1 MNDKLMY
8 IPNDDKQYHLLL
20 KLLLKSLDTAN
31 LKQPNLL
38 INNKWIYIP
47 FPKFKGGV
55 FYSTHPFSMV

>member
-55 FYSTHPFSMV
+55 FY